1 MVAKRAQ
8 PCWKFRLGGVMFDIV
23 GIVMLE
29 TPMSNNS
36 EGAAGDLTADLAAVR
51 QDVARLAETVSELVQ
66 HQMADAQENVRAAR
80 SEIEAG
86 IERNPMMAVL
96 IAFGVGMLIGRM
108 NRSRG

>member
-1 MVAKRAQ
+1 MRRWNSRHFDLDHNRPLSLDHPGMLAKRAQ

-51 QDVARLAETVSELVQ
+51 QDVARLAETVSELLQ
-66 HQMADAQENVRAAR
+66 HQMADAQENVPLALFWRTKTTK
-80 SEIEAG
+80 
-86 IERNPMMAVL
+86 
-96 IAFGVGMLIGRM
+96 
-108 NRSRG
+108 